1 MKKINNVETYCNT
14 SLWNKKSAF
23 TLIEVIVS
31 ITILS
36 IVLVSVFAVFFLAS
50 DLSNK
55 ADVNRIMQE
64 NIKNIVETISEDVRK
79 NGINICETGLNCHNF
94 PTWLLYI
101 SGNDLYV
108 WTNHYYL
115 AKKDPLSEN
124 YIKVSNLSSCSSI
137 KDNCSMLRE
146 SSSGQDLISNSWV
159 QFSDLKFSISRDF
172 EPKVTIN
179 FTILPATWK
188 WIKTNLIESNRIMF
202 ETTVSER
209 LYDK

>member
-1 MKKINNVETYCNT
+1 MKEDKWLY
-14 SLWNKKSAF
+14 KKAF

-36 IVLVSVFAVFFLAS
+36 MILVSVFAVFFLAS

-55 ADVNRIMQE
+55 ADVNRLMQE

-79 NGINICETGLNCHNF
+79 NWINICETGLTCHNF
-94 PTWLLYI
+94 PADKLYI
-101 SGNDLYV
+101 SWNDLYV
-108 WTNHYYL
+108 WNNHYYL
-115 AKKDPLSEN
+115 AKKDLISSE
-124 YIKVSNLSSCSSI
+124 YIKVSDLSNCSTI
-137 KDNCSMLRE
+137 KDNCSMIRE
-146 SSSGQDLISNSWV
+146 FAWNKDLISNSWV

-172 EPKVTIN
+172 QPKVTVN
-179 FTILPATWK
+179 FTILPATGK
-188 WIKTNLIESNRIMF
+188 WIKTNLIESNKIIF

>member
-1 MKKINNVETYCNT
+1 MKKNNFK
-14 SLWNKKSAF
+14 LKSAF

-31 ITILS
+31 ITILA

-55 ADVNRIMQE
+55 ADVSRLMQE
-64 NIKNIVETISEDVRK
+64 NVKNIVETISEDVRK
-79 NGINICETGLNCHNF
+79 NWIKICDTWTDCHNF
-94 PTWLLYI
+94 PSDALYM
-101 SGNDLYV
+101 SWSDLYV
-108 WTNHYYL
+108 WENHYYL
-115 AKKDPLSEN
+115 AKKDTISDT
-124 YIKVSNLSSCSSI
+124 YTRVFNLNSCLSI
-137 KDNCSMLRE
+137 KDNCSMIRE

-159 QFSDLKFSISRDF
+159 QFSDLKFYISRDF

-188 WIKTNLIESNRIMF
+188 WIKSNLIESNKIMF

>member
-1 MKKINNVETYCNT
+1 MKKINNVEMYCNT
-14 SLWNKKSAF
+14 SLWKIKPAF

-31 ITILS
+31 ITILA
-36 IVLVSVFAVFFLAS
+36 IVLISVFAVFFLAS

-55 ADVNRIMQE
+55 ADVNRLMQE

-79 NGINICETGLNCHNF
+79 NWIKICDTWTDCHNF
-94 PTWLLYI
+94 PSDALYI
-101 SGNDLYV
+101 SWNDLYV
-108 WTNHYYL
+108 WENHYYL
-115 AKKDPLSEN
+115 AKKDIISDS
-124 YIKVSNLSSCSSI
+124 YTRVFDSNSCASI
-137 KDNCSMLRE
+137 KDNCSMIRE
-146 SSSGQDLISNSWV
+146 SSSWQDLISNSWV
-159 QFSDLKFSISRDF
+159 QFSDLKFYISRDF

-188 WIKTNLIESNRIMF
+188 WIKSNLIESNRILF

>member
-1 MKKINNVETYCNT
+1 MKKNN
-14 SLWNKKSAF
+14 AF

-55 ADVNRIMQE
+55 ADVNRLMQE

-79 NGINICETGLNCHNF
+79 NSINICETGLNCHNF
-94 PTWLLYI
+94 LSDSLYI
-101 SGNDLYV
+101 SWNDLYV
-108 WTNHYYL
+108 WENHYYL
-115 AKKDPLSEN
+115 AKKDPISDN
-124 YIKVSNLSSCSSI
+124 YTRMFDLSSCSTI
-137 KDNCSMLRE
+137 KDNCSMIRE
-146 SSSGQDLISNSWV
+146 SAWSQDLISNSWV
-159 QFSDLKFSISRDF
+159 QFSDLKFYISRDF
-172 EPKVTIN
+172 ESKVTIN

-188 WIKTNLIESNRIMF
+188 GIKTNLIESNKIIF